1 MNPRPPSNATLHQII
16 RQPAPV
22 GLSPEATYRY
32 HERLGILCGTADPT
46 PEQLR
51 IALLEAREYDLEN
64 D

>member
-1 MNPRPPSNATLHQII
+1 MTPTPS
-16 RQPAPV
+16 
-22 GLSPEATYRY
+22 GLSEEATYRY

-51 IALLEAREYDLEN
+51 IALLEAREYDLEH